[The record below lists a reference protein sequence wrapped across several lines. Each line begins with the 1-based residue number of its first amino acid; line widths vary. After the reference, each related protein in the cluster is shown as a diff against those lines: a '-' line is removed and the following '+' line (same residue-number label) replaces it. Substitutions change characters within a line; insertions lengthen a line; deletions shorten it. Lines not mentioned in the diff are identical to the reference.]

1 MNIYCLIPC
10 LWVRDLGWVW
20 LGGSGSGSV
29 MAAVIW
35 RLGWGHRSSSTLHMV
50 GVTVLAVG
58 RVSPWGLLQKAGW
71 VSSWSRGW
79 LCPEWGIH
87 KRAGQKPWCFLLPN
101 LAGDN
106 SFSIFWQSCEVISP
120 IPYSEWECM
129 RVPISQHPWNLVIWL
144 FDDSNPSGCEAVF
157 HPGVGLHFPDDVRK
171 LSNISCAC
179 AIHMSSLH
187 LLKLDCLF
195 SYWVVRVLYLLYLSI
210 QVPYQIFDWRIFPP
224 IPWAVFSLSC

>member
-10 LWVRDLGWVW
+10 LWVRDPGWIW

-71 VSSWSRGW
+71 VSSWPRGW
-79 LCPEWGIH
+79 LCPEWVIH
-87 KRAGQKPWCFLLPN
+87 ERAGQKPRCFLQPN

-120 IPYSEWECM
+120 ISYSEWEGTSQG
-129 RVPISQHPWNLVIWL
+129 RVWEFRFLNIPETLLSDFLMKAILV
-144 FDDSNPSGCEAVF
+144 
-157 HPGVGLHFPDDVRK
+157 GVKQCFILVSVC
-171 LSNISCAC
+171 LSL
-179 AIHMSSLH
+179 MT
-187 LLKLDCLF
+187 
-195 SYWVVRVLYLLYLSI
+195 
-210 QVPYQIFDWRIFPP
+210 
-224 IPWAVFSLSC
+224 